1 MVSISESFPSKYV
14 KAADLKGQNVIVVI
28 GHVTFERIG
37 TNDKDDKP
45 VLYFQGKSK
54 GMVLNKTNATNIAH
68 LYGDDTDDWAGREI
82 VLFPAMVDFQGK
94 TVEAIRVRGVRAA
107 DKSKGGLA
115 PKPQPRAF
123 DDLKRDSASEP
134 PPREDIGDEIPW

>member
-14 KAADLKGQNVIVVI
+14 KAADLKGQNVLVVI
-28 GHVTFERIG
+28 GHVKFERIG

-82 VLFPAMVDFQGK
+82 VLFTAMVDYQGK

-107 DKSKGGLA
+107 DKSKSGLA
-115 PKPQPRAF
+115 PKLPPNNPVTTIVQH
-123 DDLKRDSASEP
+123 EP
-134 PPREDIGDEIPW
+134 PRTDMDDEIPF

>member
-1 MVSISESFPSKYV
+1 MQISSAFPSNYV
-14 KAADLKGQNVIVVI
+14 KAADLKGNNVIVVMARVEMEKI
-28 GHVTFERIG
+28 G
-37 TNDKDDKP
+37 NDEKP
-45 VLYFQGKSK
+45 VLYFQGKDK
-54 GMVLNKTNATNIAH
+54 GLVLNRTNSNNISL

>member
-14 KAADLKGQNVIVVI
+14 KASDLKGQNVIVVI
-28 GHVTFERIG
+28 GQVTFERIG

-94 TVEAIRVRGVRAA
+94 TVEAIRVRPPAKKVSAGDHDA
-107 DKSKGGLA
+107 
-115 PKPQPRAF
+115 
-123 DDLKRDSASEP
+123 ASEF
-134 PPREDIGDEIPW
+134 

>member
-28 GHVTFERIG
+28 GQVTFERIG

-82 VLFPAMVDFQGK
+82 VLFTAMVDYQGK
-94 TVEAIRVRGVRAA
+94 TVEAIRVRGVRAS

-115 PKPQPRAF
+115 PKPAAPLPQQH
-123 DDLKRDSASEP
+123 EP
-134 PPREDIGDEIPW
+134 PPVDDMNDSIPF

>member
-14 KAADLKGQNVIVVI
+14 KAADLKGQNVVVVI
-28 GHVTFERIG
+28 GHVTFERISPSD
-37 TNDKDDKP
+37 NRDKP
-45 VLYFQGKSK
+45 VVYFQGKSR

-68 LYGDDTDDWAGREI
+68 LFGDDTDDWAGREV
-82 VLFPAMVDFQGK
+82 VLYSAMVDFQGQ

-115 PKPQPRAF
+115 PKPAAPLPQQH
-123 DDLKRDSASEP
+123 EP
-134 PPREDIGDEIPW
+134 PPREDIGDEIPF

>member
-1 MVSISESFPSKYV
+1 MQISSAFPSNYV
-14 KAADLKGQNVIVVI
+14 KAADLKGNNVIVVMARVEMEKI
-28 GHVTFERIG
+28 G
-37 TNDKDDKP
+37 NDEKP
-45 VLYFQGKSK
+45 VLYFQGKDK
-54 GMVLNKTNATNIAH
+54 GLVLNRTNSNNISL

-134 PPREDIGDEIPW
+134 PPREDIGDEIPF

>member
-1 MVSISESFPSKYV
+1 MQISSAFPSNYV
-14 KAADLKGQNVIVVI
+14 KAADLKGNNVIVVMARVEMEKI
-28 GHVTFERIG
+28 G
-37 TNDKDDKP
+37 NDEKP
-45 VLYFQGKSK
+45 VLYFQGKDK
-54 GMVLNKTNATNIAH
+54 GLVLNRTNSNNIAH

-115 PKPQPRAF
+115 PKPAAPLPQQH
-123 DDLKRDSASEP
+123 EP
-134 PPREDIGDEIPW
+134 PPVDDMNDSIPF